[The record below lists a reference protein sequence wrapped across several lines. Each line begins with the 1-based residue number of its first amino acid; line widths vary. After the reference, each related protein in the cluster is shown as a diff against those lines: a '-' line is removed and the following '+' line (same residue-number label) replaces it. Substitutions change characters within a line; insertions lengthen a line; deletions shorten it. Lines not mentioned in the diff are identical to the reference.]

1 MTYLV
6 TGANRGLGYEL
17 VKEGAR
23 LQHVV
28 IAGCRRESVELQAL
42 QRDYPTLVHVVQ
54 LDAAD
59 SASVAQAAKDVAEK
73 FGSINGFINNAAVM
87 YSQPHADSE
96 DNDPFTTVDM
106 AEIET
111 MLNINAAG
119 PIRVIK
125 YFLPLVYAAKGKR
138 CIVSVTS
145 EAAVL
150 KDTFHKNAGYSA
162 TKGALNCYTQR
173 LRNFFVTRDDKKDI
187 RVYMIHP
194 GRMNTVMG
202 KASAQIEP
210 EETAKGIWALIDQR
224 IDVNPPVPFIDYKGN
239 LMLPVK

>member
-1 MTYLV
+1 MMTYLV

-17 VKEGAR
+17 VKEGAK
-23 LQHVV
+23 LKHAV
-28 IAGCRRESVELQAL
+28 IAGCRRESAELLAL
-42 QRDYPTLVHVVQ
+42 QRDYPTLVHMVP
-54 LDAAD
+54 LDVAD
-59 SASVAQAAKDVAEK
+59 TVSVAQAAKDIAQK

-87 YSQPHADSE
+87 YSQPHAE
-96 DNDPFTTVDM
+96 DDDPFTTLDISEM
-106 AEIET
+106 ET

-125 YFLPLVYAAKGKR
+125 HFLPLVYAAKGKR
-138 CIVSVTS
+138 CVVSVTS

-173 LRNFFVTRDDKKDI
+173 LRNYFAATDDKKDI
-187 RVYMIHP
+187 RGYMIHP
-194 GRMNTVMG
+194 GRMNTMMG

-210 EETAKGIWALIDQR
+210 VETARGIWGLIEQG
-224 IDVNPPVPFIDYKGN
+224 IDVNMGVPFIDYKGN
-239 LMLPVK
+239 PMLPVK

>member
-17 VKEGAR
+17 VREGAR
-23 LQHVV
+23 RKHVI
-28 IAGCRRESVELQAL
+28 IAGCRTESAELLAL
-42 QRDYPTLVHVVQ
+42 QKEYPTLVHVVTM
-54 LDAAD
+54 DVAD
-59 SASVAQAAKDVAEK
+59 TASVEKAAKETAEK
-73 FGSINGFINNAAVM
+73 FGSLNGLINNAAVM
-87 YSQPHADSE
+87 FLQPVPE
-96 DNDPFTTVDM
+96 DTDPFTTVDI
-106 AEIET
+106 AEMET
-111 MLNINAAG
+111 MSNINAVG
-119 PIRVIK
+119 PMRVIK
-125 YFLPLVYAAKGKR
+125 YFLPLVYAAKENR
-138 CIVSVTS
+138 CVISITS

-173 LRNFFVTRDDKKDI
+173 LRNYLVTVEDKKDI

-210 EETAKGIWALIDQR
+210 KETAEGIWALIEQR
-224 IDVNPPVPFIDYKGN
+224 VDFYPPVPFIDYKGN
-239 LMLPVK
+239 SMLSV